1 MTSSASMLRCDFC
14 SETFKRKEP
23 LERHARRHSGAKPFK
38 CKSCSKAFSRKDVL
52 MRHSN
57 MHASDPSETSTTRG
71 RPRKAP
77 ARKACSSS
85 KLRCSQ
91 HTSCGSPKANSAA
104 SAHLSNSQDGGGI
117 NSPSDGPETQAISSI
132 DITLSDQQLS
142 SLEPTQPSADQ
153 GDFFSTSGIEA
164 LQSGL
169 QEVLATEAFPV
180 PESNTSIPL
189 LSHDLTLSTGSEICS
204 DSTNRTGTEQSH
216 TSPSWVSSLLF
227 PDDNAY
233 SWRLDE
239 TGPISIL
246 DLLGPSTALNIEDMG
261 GQPQGFEGQTFSI
274 TKTTDI
280 SSWGQGADNGKSC
293 LPAQMTNGYDFMP
306 HPLPEDDHAISA
318 EDFGHVNQINKNS
331 YDKIVKFSKQK
342 QQSEGGPFP
351 DFKRFHIFIQL
362 YYEYFDGQFPCIH
375 PSTLNRGNEA
385 WILLLAVAAVG
396 SQYSSM
402 SHADQYAARLQELL
416 NLAVTADRP
425 ELKRKPSLP
434 FVQSTLLSHVFEL
447 FSGSRDMM
455 IKGQLERRSLNTLC
469 QLLARSPYEAQVAP
483 NSDDE
488 QSWED
493 WVVGESLIRLVYCVY
508 KLECFQLILMNLDPM
523 FQPHHMVDRFPCT
536 ENPWSCRDVD
546 SWQVFSGIYQV
557 KGPSLLADLSNG
569 QLGTFAREMHI
580 LTFYAEERSIHD
592 RFSSPFWKSFMEAS
606 PIHLPRG
613 SAMTMDS
620 QSMVKSVLVGSTG
633 FINKSLETL
642 SAVHSSQPDF
652 DGHYTSVMCYHILLI
667 LRHVSLRM
675 LYAFSGWQ
683 ATQDQIDEA
692 KEYLRAWM
700 RENPSA
706 ARRCLWHAVRAFRI
720 LRNKQHFACDD
731 SFSLLLAALFMWAF
745 DLLMPSS
752 SYGAVSQEDSQT
764 VHKRP
769 TRIDLLRD
777 ADEVKSW
784 VEEGSHRT
792 HITGIEY
799 FCPQLRGRG

>member
-14 SETFKRKEP
+14 SETFKRKEH

-38 CKSCSKAFSRKDVL
+38 CKSCSKAFSRNTRDVL

-77 ARKACSSS
+77 ARNTCSSA

-91 HTSCGSPKANSAA
+91 HTSCGSPKSNSAA
-104 SAHLSNSQDGGGI
+104 SAHLSTSQDGAGI
-117 NSPSDGPETQAISSI
+117 NSPADGPETQAISSI

-142 SLEPTQPSADQ
+142 ALEPTLPSADQ

-204 DSTNRTGTEQSH
+204 DSTNRAGTEQSH

-227 PDDNAY
+227 PDNSAY

-246 DLLGPSTALNIEDMG
+246 DLLGPSTALNIEEMG
-261 GQPQGFEGQTFSI
+261 GQPQGFEGQTFSN
-274 TKTTDI
+274 TKTPDI

-318 EDFGHVNQINKNS
+318 EDFGHVNQINKSS
-331 YDKIVKFSKQK
+331 YDKIVQFSKQK

-402 SHADQYAARLQELL
+402 SHADQYAVRLQELL
-416 NLAVTADRP
+416 NLAVTAD
-425 ELKRKPSLP
+425 
-434 FVQSTLLSHVFEL
+434 
-447 FSGSRDMM
+447 
-455 IKGQLERRSLNTLC
+455 
-469 QLLARSPYEAQVAP
+469 
-483 NSDDE
+483 
-488 QSWED
+488 
-493 WVVGESLIRLVYCVY
+493 
-508 KLECFQLILMNLDPM
+508 
-523 FQPHHMVDRFPCT
+523 
-536 ENPWSCRDVD
+536 
-546 SWQVFSGIYQV
+546 
-557 KGPSLLADLSNG
+557 
-569 QLGTFAREMHI
+569 
-580 LTFYAEERSIHD
+580 
-592 RFSSPFWKSFMEAS
+592 
-606 PIHLPRG
+606 
-613 SAMTMDS
+613 
-620 QSMVKSVLVGSTG
+620 
-633 FINKSLETL
+633 
-642 SAVHSSQPDF
+642 
-652 DGHYTSVMCYHILLI
+652 
-667 LRHVSLRM
+667 VS
-675 LYAFSGWQ
+675 
-683 ATQDQIDEA
+683 
-692 KEYLRAWM
+692 
-700 RENPSA
+700 
-706 ARRCLWHAVRAFRI
+706 
-720 LRNKQHFACDD
+720 
-731 SFSLLLAALFMWAF
+731 
-745 DLLMPSS
+745 
-752 SYGAVSQEDSQT
+752 
-764 VHKRP
+764 
-769 TRIDLLRD
+769 
-777 ADEVKSW
+777 
-784 VEEGSHRT
+784 
-792 HITGIEY
+792 
-799 FCPQLRGRG
+799 